1 VNIREQMVDDV
12 GIDDAVEEMAADK
25 PKITVHG
32 GEGALDEGPA
42 ISLEVVHVRVVVV
55 KIGNS
60 NCSC

>member
-25 PKITVHG
+25 SEIAVHG

-42 ISLEVVHVRVVVV
+42 ISLEVVHVWVVVV
-55 KIGNS
+55 KVGNS

>member
-1 VNIREQMVDDV
+1 MVDDV

-25 PKITVHG
+25 PKIAVHG
-32 GEGALDEGPA
+32 GEGALDERPA

-55 KIGNS
+55 KVGNS